1 LRIIGNHP
9 QVSKGDIRRLIAGV
23 LEQARDDAV
32 GGSTVRL
39 LSGGYS
45 GSLVALVWPEY
56 LDPIVVKAGP
66 EDEIKA
72 EQENRIIF
80 GGVDSWL
87 CEHHLD
93 GIYGPVE
100 VELADRPALW
110 SALTDRY
117 IGGKTFEE
125 LEHFSDFEAFVRSY
139 LWNEDRDRAPS
150 SETLRECF
158 RTVANTL
165 ADPRDPRQTVIA
177 RPLIEYLPPLRWE
190 SGILAALNTARAFCP
205 DLPELVGFR
214 DWWDESIAAIRVAPV
229 PDDRALH
236 GDFRFA
242 NILVDSVHSQIHLI
256 DFGNG
261 RRGHAFED
269 FARFEID
276 LLFRTT
282 PRIPE
287 QGGIDRSKLLEVV
300 AYLLDDDLN
309 LGDIPD
315 TGRQLKCLRLWRQ
328 IMYQSFPSLASRGA
342 PMMYRWFLLCECLKR
357 TRWVASDDEV
367 DSASLIYTICALRQY
382 LSGKGVTSGWISTAP
397 QVLAATLHCRAAF
410 VPTHGS
416 ERIVNLQRNDAKKK
430 ALAGTEKSISTVRLL
445 AETGQSYLSPRG
457 IFNTQI
463 SDLLGTGSSLQVVIC
478 NPELPEY
485 LGLSESYESHNGE
498 AYAVSADLLSK
509 TQESLRGYQSLR
521 EEFGS
526 LIELRYSRFG
536 VGATILLTNETAFY
550 EPYFRAP
557 RTRRQKLLFDS
568 FELQFDASGL
578 HSRSLLEETF
588 NFHWRHAD
596 SVSSV
601 DSNLPEYQSL
611 KSAFVHL
618 WERGHGSRS
627 TS

>member
-1 LRIIGNHP
+1 LRIIGSHP
-9 QVSKGDIRRLIAGV
+9 QISKGDIRRLVAGV

-32 GGSTVRL
+32 GESTVRL

-45 GSLVALVWPEY
+45 GSLVALVWPEH
-56 LDPIVVKAGP
+56 LEPIVVKAGP
-66 EDEIKA
+66 EDEIKV
-72 EQENRIIF
+72 EHENRTTF
-80 GGVDSWL
+80 GGADSWL
-87 CEHHLD
+87 REHHLD
-93 GIYGPVE
+93 GVYGPVE
-100 VELADRPALW
+100 VELDDRTSLW

-150 SETLRECF
+150 SDTLRECL

-165 ADPRDPRQTVIA
+165 ADPRAPRQTAVP
-177 RPLIEYLPPLRWE
+177 RPLIEYLPPLKWE
-190 SGILAALNTARAFCP
+190 NGILAALNTARAFCP

-214 DWWDESIAAIRVAPV
+214 EWWDESIAAIRVAPV

-282 PRIPE
+282 PKVPDH
-287 QGGIDRSKLLEVV
+287 GAIDHSKLLEAVDH
-300 AYLLDDDLN
+300 LLDDDLN
-309 LGDIPD
+309 LGDIPN
-315 TGRQLKCLRLWRQ
+315 TGRQLACLGLWRQ
-328 IMYQSFPSLASRGA
+328 IMYQSFPSLTSRGA

-382 LSGKGVTSGWISTAP
+382 LSGKGVTSGWMSTAP
-397 QVLAATLHCRAAF
+397 QVLAAALHCRAAF
-410 VPTHGS
+410 VPTRGS
-416 ERIVNLQRNDAKKK
+416 ERIVNGKRNDAKKK
-430 ALAGTEKSISTVRLL
+430 ALAGTENRISTVRLL
-445 AETGQSYLSPRG
+445 AETGQSYLSSRG
-457 IFNTQI
+457 IFNPQV
-463 SDLLGTGSSLQVVIC
+463 SNLLATGSSLQVVIC
-478 NPELPEY
+478 NPELPDY
-485 LGLSESYESHNGE
+485 LGLSESYEPHNGDT
-498 AYAVSADLLSK
+498 YTVSGDLLSK
-509 TQESLRGYQSLR
+509 TQDSLRGYRSLR

-557 RTRRQKLLFDS
+557 RSRRQKLLFDS

-596 SVSSV
+596 GV
-601 DSNLPEYQSL
+601 DGVESNLQEYQEL
-611 KSAFVHL
+611 KNAFVRL
-618 WERGHGSRS
+618 WERGHGNGSVG
-627 TS
+627 